1 MQALF
6 DSSEPDS
13 HAFIFFVLYNGALVL
28 VGSLLTVFV
37 EPSAAAGGMLAL
49 RSFRPSPVHTCL
61 WV

>member
-37 EPSAAAGGMLAL
+37 EPSAAAGGMLC
-49 RSFRPSPVHTCL
+49 VC
-61 WV
+61 VCVCVCVCGGGG